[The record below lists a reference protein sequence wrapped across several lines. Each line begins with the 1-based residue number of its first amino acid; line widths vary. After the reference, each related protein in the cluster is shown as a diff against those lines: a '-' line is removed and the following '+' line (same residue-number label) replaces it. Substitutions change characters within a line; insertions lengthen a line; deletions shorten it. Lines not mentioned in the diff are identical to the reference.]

1 MEPQTQHTIGIHYWV
16 FGIGGGE
23 RVTQALIQN
32 FVNQGWRVILY
43 TDVAPTPQ
51 DLPLPASV
59 VRKKVPEER
68 SSRPAFWER
77 EAELEQL
84 ETLVYST
91 PLSETG
97 AQDIDALERAG
108 VPTICVSHCS
118 VTYPADKSYGADLY
132 DRLLGCVTRAHAVLC
147 LSAADALMLRAYNPC
162 SFAVINPVSS
172 YLGSQAQAARERAGK
187 RILWVGRFDAVEKRP
202 DLALKVFAQVY
213 AQVPEAEL
221 IMVGGGNP
229 VLEQELKTQAQALG
243 IAQAI
248 NFVGEVRNVRPYYEQ
263 ADLYLQ
269 TSPSEGFPL
278 ALSEAY
284 AAALPVL
291 MFDLSYL
298 TLVKACPE
306 VRSAPWADTSAL
318 AAQAVELLDDNHKA
332 RAAYAQASAASA
344 AAYHKLFSADAFA
357 RWNAVVK
364 AVLEGQTPNE
374 ANLAAVTP
382 SELEALLTPETPG
395 VWRELLD
402 AIAVA
407 YERLQHD
414 FAQARCDAAQQSERA
429 DSLQALLADKNYQVE
444 VLTQKAADLEC
455 ALADVWG
462 SSSLRIGR
470 AITALPRGLRD
481 FLRRS

>member
-32 FVNQGWRVILY
+32 FVSQGFRVILY

-68 SSRPAFWER
+68 SARPAFWER

-172 YLGSQAQAARERAGK
+172 YLGSQAQTTRERCGK

-202 DLALKVFAQVY
+202 DLALEVFSKVY
-213 AQVPEAEL
+213 AQVPDAEL

-229 VLEQELKTQAQALG
+229 ALEQELKTQAQALG

-318 AAQAVELLDDNHKA
+318 AAQAVELLDDKSLA
-332 RAAYAQASAASA
+332 LCAYAKASAASA
-344 AAYHKLFSADAFA
+344 AAYNRLFSADAFG
-357 RWNAVVK
+357 RWNAVIE
-364 AVLEGQTPNE
+364 AVRAGKTPSE
-374 ANLAAVTP
+374 QELAAHTP
-382 SELEALLTPETPG
+382 SELEALLSPAESTSS
-395 VWRELLD
+395 RELFD
-402 AIAVA
+402 AAFA
-407 YERLQHD
+407 GYMRLQ
-414 FAQARCDAAQQSERA
+414 QSYAAVRHEAEELSQQNA
-429 DSLQALLADKNYQVE
+429 DLQAQCADKNRE
-444 VLTQKAADLEC
+444 VADLER

-462 SSSLRIGR
+462 STSMRLGR
-470 AITALPRGLRD
+470 AITALPRRVRKLLHR
-481 FLRRS
+481 

>member
-32 FVNQGWRVILY
+32 FVSQGYRVILY
-43 TDVAPTPQ
+43 TDVAPTPR

-77 EAELEQL
+77 EAAQEQL
-84 ETLVYST
+84 GTVVYST

-97 AQDIDALERAG
+97 VQDIEALERAG

-172 YLGSQAQAARERAGK
+172 YLGSQAQAARERCGK
-187 RILWVGRFDAVEKRP
+187 RILWVGRFDVVEKRP
-202 DLALKVFAQVY
+202 DLALEVFSKVY
-213 AQVPEAEL
+213 AQVPDAEL

-229 VLEQELKTQAQALG
+229 VLERELKTQAQTLG
-243 IAQAI
+243 IAQVTT
-248 NFVGEVRNVRPYYEQ
+248 FTGEVPDARPYYEQ

-269 TSPSEGFPL
+269 TSPNEGFPL

-298 TLVKACPE
+298 TLIKACPQ
-306 VRSAPWADTSAL
+306 VRSAPWADTSTL
-318 AAQAVELLDDNHKA
+318 AAHAVELLADNNEA
-332 RAAYAQASAASA
+332 RAAYTQASAASA
-344 AAYHKLFSADAFA
+344 AAYNKLFSADAFG
-357 RWNAVVK
+357 RWNAVVE
-364 AVLEGQTPNE
+364 AVLSGKTLCEQD
-374 ANLAAVTP
+374 LAAHTP
-382 SELEALLTPETPG
+382 AELEALLSPSEPA
-395 VWRELLD
+395 VAREL
-402 AIAVA
+402 
-407 YERLQHD
+407 
-414 FAQARCDAAQQSERA
+414 FDAAFAGYARLEQSYAELRHEAEELSRCNA
-429 DSLQALLADKNYQVE
+429 DLQVQCGDKNREVE
-444 VLTQKAADLEC
+444 DLER

-481 FLRRS
+481 FLGRS